1 MKFLCIVCD
10 TAMKLERTEGPD
22 EGSITAVFECPDCFH
37 QIAMLTNPME
47 TQAVTSL
54 GISIAP
60 GAGDRAAQG
69 GCPFSGMVTEMEK
82 SAEGESIR
90 WSEGARARLEG
101 IPIYIRPMAQQG
113 IEQFAVEQGFTEI
126 NESVMDAARER
137 FNLE

>member
-1 MKFLCIVCD
+1 MKFLCVVCD
-10 TAMKLERTEGPD
+10 AAMKLERTEGPN
-22 EGSITAVFECPDCFH
+22 EGSITAVFECPECFH

-60 GAGDRAAQG
+60 GAGERAAQG
-69 GCPFSGMVTEMEK
+69 GCPFSSMVTDMEK
-82 SAEGESIR
+82 EKEDAGIR
-90 WSEGARARLEG
+90 WSDGARARLEG
-101 IPIYIRPMAQQG
+101 IPVFIRPMAQQG
-113 IEQFAVEQGFTEI
+113 IEQFATEKGFAEI